1 MSDNVARDAS
11 LQLIND
17 AKQLSPD
24 FQVELR
30 NFLMA
35 LADTKHALGLRY
47 AEWCDRAPRLEA
59 GVAASAMA
67 QDQLGQARVLY
78 ALIQTFPGA
87 PADLDDERR
96 QHDTNLAYLDQP
108 LGSWTTFVV
117 ANLLIGAAVTC
128 AEEALADSRFAP
140 LRSRM
145 PKMLEE
151 ERFHRTHAEGWFKYL
166 QTLGESFQLEQ
177 AQASER
183 ILPEVLCWF
192 GDAQHLRLSA
202 EQIITCEPGE
212 LRERY
217 LERVGP
223 LLQESAAHDLVRF
236 HVQAQRWSYP
246 RPLPWDEFDP
256 VTRRV
261 KTDGGRE
268 SSS

>member
-1 MSDNVARDAS
+1 MNDDAS
-11 LQLIND
+11 RETNLELIND
-17 AKQLSPD
+17 ARQLSPD
-24 FQVELR
+24 LQIELR

-87 PADLDDERR
+87 PGDLDDERR
-96 QHDTNLAYLDQP
+96 RHDTNLADLDQP
-108 LGSWTTFVV
+108 LPDWTTFVV

-128 AEEALADSRFAP
+128 MEEALADSRFAP

-166 QTLGESFQLEQ
+166 QTLEGPFQLEL

-183 ILPEVLCWF
+183 ILPGVLCWF
-192 GDAQHLRLSA
+192 GDAQHVRLSA
-202 EQIITCEPGE
+202 EQISTYEPGE

-223 LLQESAAHDLVRF
+223 LLQASAARDLVQF
-236 HVQAQRWSYP
+236 QEQAQRWSYT
-246 RPLPWDEFDP
+246 RPLPWGEFDP
-256 VTRRV
+256 ATRRV
-261 KTDGGRE
+261 KRAVAG
-268 SSS
+268 